1 MHLILPICRAP
12 WLVPLVS
19 RGTPQIIRTAVSPI
33 NYGEEAQV
41 LDSSSARK
49 FAMRREIIAE
59 TCWIFMPVRNWTSVF
74 FHAGLS
80 RIETRVCCAVRLADW
95 KKRTDFKGF
104 VWVCRN
110 SLLINTLTTARI
122 FNEISFRPRVPLY
135 QAYSARY
142 SHRYFR

>member
-1 MHLILPICRAP
+1 MPFLNRALLQYASVDLEAGHSKEVVNIRMGQRHGRSVTTMHLISPICRAP

-59 TCWIFMPVRNWTSVF
+59 TC
-74 FHAGLS
+74 
-80 RIETRVCCAVRLADW
+80 
-95 KKRTDFKGF
+95 
-104 VWVCRN
+104 
-110 SLLINTLTTARI
+110 
-122 FNEISFRPRVPLY
+122 
-135 QAYSARY
+135 
-142 SHRYFR
+142 